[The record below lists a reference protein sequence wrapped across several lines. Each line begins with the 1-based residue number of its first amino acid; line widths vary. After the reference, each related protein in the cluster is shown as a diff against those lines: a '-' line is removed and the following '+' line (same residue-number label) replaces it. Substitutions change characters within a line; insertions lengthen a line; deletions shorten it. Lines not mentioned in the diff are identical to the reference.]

1 MSKSKETHEYV
12 VERIRRAVSNK
23 PVMDFFE
30 FALNYKYEQIM
41 AKMPQLRKLSEKYR
55 KIKEYSIANLDELV
69 KTAKENL
76 EKNDCQVFLA
86 KTAEDA
92 KNYVLEET
100 EGVDLITKSKSTTAK
115 ECGIVKALEERG
127 VTIIETDLGDR
138 IIQLTGE
145 EPSLPVGPG
154 VHVPLDKV
162 AEAFSRD
169 VGYKVEPDFDP
180 IRIAARANMRE
191 KMLQGKVCLTGA
203 NAIGAEDGIIGLIE
217 NEGNISLITRLADKH
232 IAVAGIDKIVPDWE
246 SATTII
252 KSMEAYLDICG
263 SYTSF
268 IKGPSRTADL
278 QGINVLGMHGA
289 QEVHVV
295 LVDDWRTRA
304 KNAGFEELLYC
315 TNCSACFFACTAV
328 LSGGLAYGSDVVKGA
343 IGILRSAFSEGI
355 EAAVRNGLFM
365 CNGCRACVE
374 LCPGRIDTPGMIER
388 LRAVAVEQGYGV
400 PAHLRVSENISK
412 YENPFG
418 EPPEKKTEW
427 LEANR

>member
-1 MSKSKETHEYV
+1 MSKENHEYV
-12 VERIRRAVSNK
+12 SERIKKAVSNK

-30 FALNYKYEQIM
+30 FGLNFKYEQIM
-41 AKMPQLRKLSEKYR
+41 KKMPLLKKLSAKYR
-55 KIKEYSIANLDELV
+55 QIKEYSIENLDDLV
-69 KTAKENL
+69 KIAKENL
-76 EKNDCQVFLA
+76 EKNNNQVFLA

-92 KNYVLEET
+92 KKYVLKET
-100 EGVDLITKSKSTTAK
+100 EGVDLITKSKSNTAK
-115 ECGIVKALEERG
+115 ECGIIKALEERG
-127 VTIIETDLGDR
+127 TTVIETDLGDR
-138 IIQLTGE
+138 IIQLSGE
-145 EPSLPVGPG
+145 EPSLPIGPG
-154 VHVPLDKV
+154 VHVPLARV
-162 AEAFSRD
+162 AEIFSKD

-180 IRIAARANMRE
+180 IRVASRKNMRE

-246 SATTII
+246 SATSVI
-252 KSMEAYLDICG
+252 KAMEAYLDICG

-289 QEVHVV
+289 QEVHVI

-304 KNAGFEELLYC
+304 KKAGFEELLYC

-328 LSGGLAYGSDVVKGA
+328 LSGGLAYGSEVIKGG
-343 IGILRSAFSEGI
+343 IGIVRSAFTDGI
-355 EAAVRNGLFM
+355 EAAVKNGLFM
-365 CNGCRACVE
+365 CIGCKACTE
-374 LCPGRIDTPGMIER
+374 LCPGRIDTGSMIER
-388 LRAVAVEQGYGV
+388 LRAMAIEQGFGV
-400 PAHLRVSENISK
+400 PAHLKIAENMEK

-418 EPPEKKTEW
+418 EPHEQKTQW
-427 LEANR
+427 MKANK

>member
-1 MSKSKETHEYV
+1 MSKEIHEYV
-12 VERIRRAVSNK
+12 SERISKAVSNK

-30 FALNYKYEQIM
+30 FALNYKYQM
-41 AKMPQLRKLSEKYR
+41 LMKKMPQLKNLSESYR
-55 KIKEYSIANLDELV
+55 RIKEYSINNLDELV
-69 KTAKENL
+69 KIAKENL
-76 EKNDCQVFLA
+76 EKNDNQVFLA

-92 KNYVLEET
+92 KKYVLKEA

-115 ECGIVKALEERG
+115 ECGITKALEERG
-127 VTIIETDLGDR
+127 VTLIETDLGDR
-138 IIQLTGE
+138 IIQLGKE
-145 EPSLPVGPG
+145 EPSLPIGPA
-154 VHVPLDKV
+154 VHVTLDRV
-162 AEAFSRD
+162 AEIFSKD
-169 VGYKVEPDFDP
+169 LGYKVEPDFEP
-180 IRIAARANMRE
+180 IRMAARKNMRE
-191 KMLQGKVCLTGA
+191 KMLQGKICLTGA

-217 NEGNISLITRLADKH
+217 NEGNISIITRIADKH

-252 KSMEAYLDICG
+252 KSMEAFLDICG

-304 KNAGFEELLYC
+304 KNSGFEELLYC

-328 LSGGLAYGSDVVKGA
+328 LAGGLAYGSEDVKGG
-343 IGILRSAFSEGI
+343 IGIVRSAFANGI
-355 EAAVRNGLFM
+355 EDAVKNGLFM
-365 CNGCRACVE
+365 CIGCKACTE
-374 LCPGRIDTPGMIER
+374 LCPGRIDMANMIER
-388 LRAVAVEQGYGV
+388 LRAIAIEEGFGT
-400 PAHLRVSENISK
+400 PAHLKIAENMEK

-418 EPPEKKTEW
+418 EPHEKKTEW
-427 LEANR
+427 M

>member
-1 MSKSKETHEYV
+1 MSKEIHDYV
-12 VERIRRAVSNK
+12 SERIGKAVLNK

-30 FALNYKYEQIM
+30 FGLNYKYQM
-41 AKMPQLRKLSEKYR
+41 LMKKMPQLKKLSESYR
-55 KIKEYSIANLDELV
+55 RIKEYSINNLEELV
-69 KTAKENL
+69 KIAKENL
-76 EKNDCQVFLA
+76 EKNNNHVFIA

-92 KNYVLEET
+92 KKYVLKET

-115 ECGIVKALEERG
+115 ECGITKALEERG

-138 IIQLTGE
+138 IIQIGKE
-145 EPSLPVGPG
+145 EPSLPIGPA
-154 VHVPLDKV
+154 VHVTLGRV
-162 AEAFSRD
+162 AEIFSKD
-169 VGYKVEPDFDP
+169 LGYEVEPDFEP
-180 IRIAARANMRE
+180 IRIAARKNMRE
-191 KMLQGKVCLTGA
+191 KMLQGKTCLTGA

-252 KSMEAYLDICG
+252 KSMESFLDICG

-304 KNAGFEELLYC
+304 KNSGFEELLYC

-328 LSGGLAYGSDVVKGA
+328 LAGGLAYGSEDVKGG
-343 IGILRSAFSEGI
+343 IGVVRSAFTDGI
-355 EAAVRNGLFM
+355 EDAVKNGLFM
-365 CNGCRACVE
+365 CIGCKACTE
-374 LCPGRIDTPGMIER
+374 LCPGRIDIASMIER
-388 LRAVAVEQGYGV
+388 LRAIAIEQGFGV
-400 PAHLRVSENISK
+400 PSHIKIAEYMDK

-418 EPPEKKTEW
+418 ESLEKKTEW
-427 LEANR
+427 MKANK

>member
-1 MSKSKETHEYV
+1 MSKEAHTYV
-12 VERIRRAVSNK
+12 QERIKKAVQNK

-30 FALNYKYEQIM
+30 FGLNFKYEQIM
-41 AKMPQLRKLSEKYR
+41 KKMPKLKKLSEKYR
-55 KIKEYSIANLDELV
+55 QIKEYSIKNLDELV
-69 KTAKENL
+69 KIAKENL
-76 EKNDCQVFLA
+76 EKNNCQVFLA

-92 KNYVLEET
+92 KKYVLKET

-115 ECGIVKALEERG
+115 ECGIIKALEEKG
-127 VTIIETDLGDR
+127 ITVIETDLGDR
-138 IIQLTGE
+138 IIQLSGE

-154 VHVPLDKV
+154 VHIPLTKV
-162 AEAFSRD
+162 AEVFTKE
-169 VGYKVEPDFDP
+169 VGYEVKPDFEP
-180 IRIAARANMRE
+180 IRQAARANMRE
-191 KMLQGKVCLTGA
+191 KMLQGKICLTGA

-252 KSMEAYLDICG
+252 KSMEQYLEITG
-263 SYTSF
+263 TYTSF

-328 LSGGLAYGSDVVKGA
+328 LAGGLAYGSEAVKGG
-343 IGILRSAFSEGI
+343 IGIVRSAFSEGI

-365 CNGCRACVE
+365 CVGCKACIE
-374 LCPGRIDTPGMIER
+374 LCPGRIDVAGMLER
-388 LRAVAVEQGYGV
+388 LRAIAVEQGYGV
-400 PAHLRVSENISK
+400 PPHLKIAENMEK

-418 EPPEKKTEW
+418 EPREKKTEW
-427 LEANR
+427 MKTKK